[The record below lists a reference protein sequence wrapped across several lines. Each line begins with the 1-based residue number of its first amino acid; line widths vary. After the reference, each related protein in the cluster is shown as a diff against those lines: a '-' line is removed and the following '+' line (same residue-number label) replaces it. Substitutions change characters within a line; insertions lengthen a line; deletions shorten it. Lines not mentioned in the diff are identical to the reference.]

1 MSGAWDAGE
10 RAASGAASVGVRVR
24 EALPGE
30 RAAAGEVV
38 ASAYATIPGGTHA
51 DYLDHVRDVER
62 RARHCPILVAV
73 DEEGRILGSVSYV
86 PGPDNPY
93 AESEREGEAGFRML
107 GVAPEARGRGVG
119 TALVAACVERATV
132 EGRTAIV
139 LSSTPEMTD
148 AHRLYLR
155 LGFERAPERDFDPVP
170 GVHLLVFVRSLAA
183 R

>member
-1 MSGAWDAGE
+1 VSE
-10 RAASGAASVGVRVR
+10 ASGAGGRATAAADARVRVR

-38 ASAYATIPGGTHA
+38 ARAYATIPGGSHG
-51 DYLDHVRDVER
+51 DYLDHVRDVDR
-62 RARHCPILVAV
+62 RARHCTILVAV
-73 DEEGRILGSVSYV
+73 DDAGRILGSVSYV
-86 PGPDNPY
+86 PGPGNPY

-119 TALVAACVERATV
+119 EALVRACVERAAAD
-132 EGRTAIV
+132 GRTAIV

-148 AHRLYLR
+148 AHRLYRR

-170 GVHLLVFVRSLAA
+170 GVRLLVFVRGLAA